1 MLTLTLTIITIVYV
15 LWITSFVYGFEK
27 VKPFKLSNLQSKTK
41 FSVIIPF
48 RNERK
53 NLSRLLESI
62 QSLQYPNQLFEVI
75 FVDDDSEDNSV
86 DIIKNSVTSNGNI
99 SIISN
104 ERSSNSPK
112 KDAISKG
119 IKQAKF
125 PWIVTTDADCILPK
139 YWLNG
144 FDAFIQKANPKCIAA
159 PVAFNI
165 KSGFLNRFQ
174 TLDFL
179 SLQGATIG
187 GFGIEKPFLCNGANF
202 AYEKATFMEVN
213 GFEGN
218 ANIAS
223 GDDIFLLEKITKR
236 YPKQVKFLKCEQAI
250 VTTNAQQSWKELF
263 NQRIRWAA
271 KTSSYNHWFGKLTG
285 LVVLLMNSL
294 VIAAILLFCLGALKG
309 SVLFYFLFIKFN
321 IDVLLIYKAAS
332 FYNQK
337 KLLPS
342 VFISFFIYPFFSFYV
357 AFLSIFKGY
366 KWKNRP
372 YKK

>member
-15 LWITSFVYGFEK
+15 LWITGLVYGFEK
-27 VKPFKLSNLQSKTK
+27 VKPFKLSHLEPKTK

-48 RNERK
+48 RNESG
-53 NLSRLLESI
+53 NLTRLLETI
-62 QSLQYPNQLFEVI
+62 QFLQYPNHLFEVI

-119 IKQAKF
+119 IKQAKY
-125 PWIVTTDADCILPK
+125 PWIITTDADCMLPK
-139 YWLNG
+139 YWLDG
-144 FDAFIQKANPKCIAA
+144 FDEFIQKTNPKCIAA
-159 PVAFNI
+159 PVAFQREP
-165 KSGFLNRFQ
+165 GLLNTFQ

-202 AYEKATFMEVN
+202 AYEKTTFMEVN

-218 ANIAS
+218 TNIAS

-236 YPKQVKFLKCEQAI
+236 YPKQVRFLKCEQAI
-250 VTTNAQQSWKELF
+250 VTTNPQHSWKELLD
-263 NQRIRWAA
+263 QRIRWAA

-285 LVVLLMNSL
+285 LVVLLMNSMI
-294 VIAAILLFCLGALKG
+294 IAAILLFCLGALNG
-309 SVLFYFLFIKFN
+309 SVLFYLLFIKFN

-337 KLLPS
+337 ELLAS
-342 VFISFFIYPFFSFYV
+342 ILTSFFFYPFFSVYV
-357 AFLSIFKGY
+357 AFLSIFKGF